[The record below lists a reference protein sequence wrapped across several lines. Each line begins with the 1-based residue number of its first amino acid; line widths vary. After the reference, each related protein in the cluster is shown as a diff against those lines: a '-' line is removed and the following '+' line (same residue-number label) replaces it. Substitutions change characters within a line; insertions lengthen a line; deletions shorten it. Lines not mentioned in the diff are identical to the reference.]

1 MHSRRWIGVLL
12 PILMISFLLHAQ
24 TKVDVDKGKALFSR
38 CAICHGASG
47 EGNENIG
54 KMLGVTMP
62 NLSSKEVQSKD
73 TAAFKKIILE
83 GKGKMKAVSLS
94 NQEVED
100 VIAYL
105 RTLKK

>member
-1 MHSRRWIGVLL
+1 MHSRRWILILL

-24 TKVDVDKGKALFSR
+24 KKGDVDKGKELYRR

-47 EGNENIG
+47 EGKEEIG
-54 KMLGVTMP
+54 KIFGVTMP
-62 NLSSKEVQSKD
+62 NLGSKEVQSKD
-73 TAAFKKIILE
+73 NAALKKIIIE
-83 GKGKMKAVSLS
+83 GKGKMKGVSLS
-94 NQEVED
+94 DQEVED